1 VGQLGI
7 VSRKTTPVILE
18 TARLVLS
25 PITLAD
31 SPDAY
36 PIFGDPDVMA
46 HWDVAEIS
54 DPDLVDQMIAG
65 QAASMDGDQGFYWSI
80 RRLDD
85 HALVGLCDLSD
96 IDQRHHRAEV
106 GFILGKSNWGQGYAL
121 EAMQAVGLTFDA
133 LIKPVHVPRERPP
146 VVVVDEGPL
155 VLVETRKDLGQVTLP
170 FEAEGQR

>member
-46 HWDVAEIS
+46 HWDVADIS

-106 GFILGKSNWGQGYAL
+106 GFILGKSNWAQTDIIMDHL
-121 EAMQAVGLTFDA
+121 MMFNSSLTVSQLQVVHAFRRGTPV
-133 LIKPVHVPRERPP
+133 LINLKHKQTNQH
-146 VVVVDEGPL
+146 L
-155 VLVETRKDLGQVTLP
+155 KT
-170 FEAEGQR
+170 